1 MGRVLRFGGT
11 FALTLVLQMLLAA
24 QSAGATNEP
33 SHNHIQVIGYHQV
46 GLTGSEGPLVVNVT
60 TREAAAFLEA
70 IEKLPVT
77 NQRGT
82 CMEALNAFSIRVLPA
97 NGKTPTF
104 TATEYDCPSPGTV
117 TVRQGDEFRYFS
129 EDCGLQNAVREAPP
143 TGRAEGTRHD
153 PFAHCVP

>member
-1 MGRVLRFGGT
+1 MGKVLRFGGAFT
-11 FALTLVLQMLLAA
+11 LTLVLQMLLAA
-24 QSAGATNEP
+24 QPAGATNDPE
-33 SHNHIQVIGYHQV
+33 HNHSQVIGYRQV

-60 TREAAAFLEA
+60 TREAAAIFEALEN
-70 IEKLPVT
+70 LPVT

-82 CMEALNAFSIRVLPA
+82 CVEALKAFSIRVLPA

-129 EDCGLQNAVREAPP
+129 EDCGLQNAVREALPP
-143 TGRAEGTRHD
+143 GRAEGTRHD